1 VNSGIDQAAIA
12 LKACTVFFPSLLD
25 PVFKSRVDGGED
37 VIKTLC
43 GSAVGGSFEYFCAGV
58 WLRPQRASH
67 AG

>member
-1 VNSGIDQAAIA
+1 MLPVHIVNSGIDQAAIA

-37 VIKTLC
+37 